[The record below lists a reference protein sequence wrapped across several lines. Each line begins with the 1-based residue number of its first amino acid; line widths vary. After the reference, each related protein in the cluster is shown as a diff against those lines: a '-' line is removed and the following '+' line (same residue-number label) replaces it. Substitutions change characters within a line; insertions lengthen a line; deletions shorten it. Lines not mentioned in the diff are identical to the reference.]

1 MFESDFRVPR
11 AVLIEQSISSVNPG
25 RVLVLGASGFVG
37 SHLCRRLALE
47 GWIVGA
53 VSRSVA
59 PSTSQFSGV
68 TWLQLP
74 SDVSE
79 LFDSFQPTAVV
90 NAAVCYGRG
99 SEPLSE
105 MVSVNLWLPLRLA
118 ELCDLAAA
126 RFIHL
131 DTFSWKP
138 RTGAFIDNPY
148 TRTKR
153 LAGELLVQMSTHRM
167 CSVIARLEFPYGPG
181 DRAHKLIPAL
191 LKAFMNDDPTF
202 EMSNATQYRDF
213 IWIDDVTMAISRM
226 LMFDLPR
233 GVTEIEVG
241 TGTSMPLRE
250 FVSLL
255 RIATGA
261 TTSVKYG
268 VLPRLV
274 GDMDCSEADT
284 SWLRS
289 IGAVPQ
295 VSAEEGCRRLVE
307 AIIQQTSP

>member
-1 MFESDFRVPR
+1 
-11 AVLIEQSISSVNPG
+11 VLIEQPISSVIPG

-37 SHLCRRLALE
+37 SHLCRRLVSE

-53 VSRSVA
+53 VSRSG
-59 PSTSQFSGV
+59 SRSDSQPSGV

-79 LFDSFQPTAVV
+79 LFDRFQPTAVV

-105 MVSVNLWLPLRLA
+105 MVSVNSWLPLRLA
-118 ELCDLAAA
+118 ELCDLTAA
-126 RFIHL
+126 RLIHL

-138 RTGAFIDNPY
+138 RTGAFIDNSY

-153 LAGELLVQMSTHRM
+153 LAGELLVKASTHRT

-181 DRAHKLIPAL
+181 DRAHKLIPTL
-191 LKAFMNDDPTF
+191 LAAFRNGDPIF
-202 EMSNATQYRDF
+202 QMSNATQCRDF
-213 IWIDDVTMAISRM
+213 IWIGDVTMAIARM
-226 LMFDLPR
+226 LMSELPR

-241 TGTSMPLRE
+241 TGTSMPLSE
-250 FVSLL
+250 FVTLL
-255 RIATGA
+255 RVATGA

-274 GDMDCSEADT
+274 GDMDSSEADT
-284 SWLRS
+284 SWLQA

-295 VSAEEGCRRLVE
+295 VTPEEGCRRLVE
-307 AIIQQTSP
+307 GFNQQTSH